1 MCIALNHNKVDKPR
15 LKNTSSRIL
24 PHEIV
29 EERDEIHRPLR
40 EQTPSG
46 LVGAPPLVT
55 SFKHEHALPEFNTT
69 ERVSL

>member
-1 MCIALNHNKVDKPR
+1 MCIALNHNKVAKPN
-15 LKNTSSRIL
+15 LENTTARIL

-55 SFKHEHALPEFNTT
+55 RFHHEHALLEFNTT